1 MCSFIERKI
10 PVEYVVYVMWLMP
23 DVVSEAMKA
32 YSTVHK
38 LHYLCI
44 KSSSAVLLQAIPVI
58 TVGLF

>member
-1 MCSFIERKI
+1 MCSFIERKV
-10 PVEYVVYVMWLMP
+10 PVEYVVYVMR

>member
-1 MCSFIERKI
+1 MR
-10 PVEYVVYVMWLMP
+10 

-44 KSSSAVLLQAIPVI
+44 KSSTAVFLQAMNGIPAF